1 MENFTTN
8 NTMDNQQLEEILQQ
22 IQSNTNKQQIITK
35 TSKENEYNP
44 EQLIL
49 KIPVEQLQNQDIK
62 IIMESTTIEKE
73 TDTILSLLGY
83 NQEEQNQIRR
93 KYNQIIVEENE
104 QQTKVTSDLNKKR
117 KRNNEDNEEEE
128 QPKHMEKLIELI
140 KEQTEQNEQIIEL
153 MRESLMIAKDTKKY
167 LNYLYTEK
175 SDKKRRRLMEENTE
189 RPKATRKR
197 KNLTPMQIQYQ
208 ERRKAE
214 IREEESL
221 RKRMKDIENSGYFDK
236 H

>member
-1 MENFTTN
+1 MENLTTN
-8 NTMDNQQLEEILQQ
+8 NTMDNQQLEEILQRL
-22 IQSNTNKQQIITK
+22 QSNTNKQQIITK
-35 TSKENEYNP
+35 TLKENEYNS
-44 EQLIL
+44 EQLML

-73 TDTILSLLGY
+73 IDTILSLLGY

-93 KYNQIIVEENE
+93 KYNQIIMEENE
-104 QQTKVTSDLNKKR
+104 QQTKVTPDLNKKR
-117 KRNNEDNEEEE
+117 KRNNKDNEEEE

-140 KEQTEQNEQIIEL
+140 KEQTEQNEQIIKL

-189 RPKATRKR
+189 QSKTTRKR
-197 KNLTPMQIQYQ
+197 KNVTPMQIRYQ
-208 ERRKAE
+208 ERRKTE

-221 RKRMKDIENSGYFDK
+221 RKRMKDLENSGYFDK

>member
-1 MENFTTN
+1 MENLTTN
-8 NTMDNQQLEEILQQ
+8 NTMENQQLEEILQRL
-22 IQSNTNKQQIITK
+22 QSNTNKQQIITK
-35 TSKENEYNP
+35 TLKENEYNS
-44 EQLIL
+44 EQLML

-73 TDTILSLLGY
+73 IDTILSLLGY
-83 NQEEQNQIRR
+83 NQEEQNQMRR
-93 KYNQIIVEENE
+93 KYNQIIMEENE
-104 QQTKVTSDLNKKR
+104 QQTKVTPDLNKKR
-117 KRNNEDNEEEE
+117 KRNNKDNEEEE

-153 MRESLMIAKDTKKY
+153 MRKSLMIAKDTKKY

-175 SDKKRRRLMEENTE
+175 SDKKRRRLLEENTE
-189 RPKATRKR
+189 QSKTTRKR
-197 KNLTPMQIQYQ
+197 KNVTPMQIRYQ

-221 RKRMKDIENSGYFDK
+221 RKRMKDLEDSG
-236 H
+236 